1 MKTQRDTRQIQMVWL
16 LGLTALSLVPVYILI
31 GWQTGGHGPDSVIQ
45 VFWVIEAAAWGLRA
59 LVEAWALVYLFQ
71 TATDSARANKIL
83 IAFEVALITLVA
95 LTVGLVIIANGKQL
109 AIANGLPAPLYW
121 FWSFG
126 VAAFAPLMMG
136 SVGYAY
142 KVHTPVSDTQ
152 PIVDNTQKDISKLK
166 GQLAEVIERLETT
179 RDPVATRRNA
189 IKEALNSPNP
199 PTHKALAEI
208 YNVSVGTIGND
219 VKALNGA
226 VANGNGHKGA

>member
-1 MKTQRDTRQIQMVWL
+1 MKEQRDSRQLQMVWL

-45 VFWVIEAAAWGLRA
+45 VFWVIEAGAWGLRA

-142 KVHTPVSDTQ
+142 KTHKPLEVDTQ
-152 PIVDNTQKDISKLK
+152 PIVDKFQGDIEALQTQL
-166 GQLAEVIERLETT
+166 GQVVSMIEVA
-179 RDPVATRRNA
+179 RDPVTTRRNA
-189 IKEALNSPNP
+189 IRDALNGPTP
-199 PTHKALAEI
+199 PTHKALAELHG
-208 YNVSVGTIGND
+208 VSVGTIGND
-219 VKALNGA
+219 VKALNGSIA
-226 VANGNGHKGA
+226 K